1 MVSLQR
7 LESPHH
13 WTRLGGYQLLHPT
26 LGGYILQDLA
36 RPVQVVVEVAEVVEG
51 LQDDREALNTFLLP
65 ENPTEK

>member
-1 MVSLQR
+1 MAPCSVYNL
-7 LESPHH
+7 HTIGH
-13 WTRLGGYQLLHPT
+13 DWGGDQLLPPT

-36 RPVQVVVEVAEVVEG
+36 LPVQVVVEVAAVVEE